1 MEKTLWTQIRKKL
14 KNFFIQRVETQIERG
29 IPDVHYVTYGGH
41 CGWKEGKWVKT
52 PKRRKTK
59 IKVNLSI
66 EQLAWHKSYEFYGGK
81 VFILVKKDRDGYLF
95 YGKNGEE
102 LAKGVSFEDFEKISI
117 CKDWDNINNYL
128 ENN

>member
-41 CGWKEGKWVKT
+41 CGWIEGKWVKT

-81 VFILVKKDRDGYLF
+81 VFILVKKDRDVYLF

-117 CKDWDNINNYL
+117 CKNWDNINNYL

>member
-14 KNFFIQRVETQIERG
+14 KNFFIQRIETQIERG

-41 CGWKEGKWVKT
+41 SGWIEGKYVKT

-59 IKVNLSI
+59 IKVGLTI

-81 VFILVKKDRDGYLF
+81 VFILIKKDRDVYLF
-95 YGKNGEE
+95 FGKNGEE
-102 LAKGVSFEDFEKISI
+102 LARGVSFDDFEKISI
-117 CKDWDNINNYL
+117 CKGWNDINNYL

>member
-14 KNFFIQRVETQIERG
+14 KNFFIQRIETQIERG

-41 CGWKEGKWVKT
+41 CGWIEGKFVKT

-59 IKVNLSI
+59 IKVGLTI

-81 VFILVKKDRDGYLF
+81 VFILVKKDRDVYLF
-95 YGKNGEE
+95 NSKDGET
-102 LAKGVSFEDFEKISI
+102 LAKGVSLEDFNKYSI
-117 CKDWDNINNYL
+117 TKDWNNIENFLSNN
-128 ENN
+128 

>member
-1 MEKTLWTQIRKKL
+1 MEKSLWTQIRKKL
-14 KNFFIQRVETQIERG
+14 KNFFIQRIETQIERG

-41 CGWKEGKWVKT
+41 SGWIEGKYVKT

-59 IKVNLSI
+59 IKVGLTI

-81 VFILVKKDRDGYLF
+81 VFILIKKDRDVYLF
-95 YGKNGEE
+95 FGKNGEE
-102 LAKGVSFEDFEKISI
+102 LARGVSFDDFEKISI
-117 CKDWDNINNYL
+117 CKGWNDINNYL

>member
-41 CGWKEGKWVKT
+41 CGWIEGKWVKT

-81 VFILVKKDRDGYLF
+81 VFILVKKLNESVHIVLTRTQLSY
-95 YGKNGEE
+95 
-102 LAKGVSFEDFEKISI
+102 ISYI
-117 CKDWDNINNYL
+117 FSLCSYFVNWFDL
-128 ENN
+128 L

>member
-41 CGWKEGKWVKT
+41 SGWIEGKWVKT

-59 IKVNLSI
+59 IKVNLSV

-81 VFILVKKDRDGYLF
+81 VFILVKKDRDVYLF
-95 YGKNGEE
+95 YGKDGEA
-102 LAKGVSFEDFEKISI
+102 LAKGVTPEDFNKYSI
-117 CKDWDNINNYL
+117 TKDWNNIENFLSNN
-128 ENN
+128 

>member
-41 CGWKEGKWVKT
+41 CGWIEGKWVKT

-59 IKVNLSI
+59 IKRNNRCI
-66 EQLAWHKSYEFYGGK
+66 CWKSCARGG
-81 VFILVKKDRDGYLF
+81 V
-95 YGKNGEE
+95 
-102 LAKGVSFEDFEKISI
+102 I
-117 CKDWDNINNYL
+117 CK
-128 ENN
+128 